1 MQEPDLGDLGL
12 GAGKSPTGILPWML
26 LCLGLLLAAGV
37 VVVRSLPESNSP
49 RVLPPDPE
57 ERTVMG
63 WEVAVAATGGGLEGE
78 GVDSSSASVVRLE
91 RLHASPERQAFDAL
105 ALSRVLD
112 LEGEPWVLVLPPGL
126 VPDAFQIRLGSG
138 EFLRPVPPGPHPVQ
152 SVLYATGSSRR
163 PVLFGPAPEMP
174 VLVIDG
180 VLHPMHSKERP
191 AGESSKA
198 LLGGLQ

>member
-12 GAGKSPTGILPWML
+12 GAGKSPPGVLPWML
-26 LCLGLLLAAGV
+26 LCFGLLLAAGV
-37 VVVRSLPESNSP
+37 VWVRSLPESNSP

-63 WEVAVAATGGGLEGE
+63 WEVALAVTEGE
-78 GVDSSSASVVRLE
+78 GEDSSSASIVRLE

-112 LEGEPWVLVLPPGL
+112 LEGEPWVLVLPPDL
-126 VPDAFQIRLGSG
+126 VPHACQIRLSSG
-138 EFLRPVPPGPHPVQ
+138 EFLRPVPLGPHPVQ
-152 SVLYATGSSRR
+152 SVLYATGNSRR

-174 VLVIDG
+174 VLVLDG
-180 VLHPMHSKERP
+180 VPHPMHSKERP
-191 AGESSKA
+191 AGASSRA
-198 LLGGLQ
+198 LLGGPQ